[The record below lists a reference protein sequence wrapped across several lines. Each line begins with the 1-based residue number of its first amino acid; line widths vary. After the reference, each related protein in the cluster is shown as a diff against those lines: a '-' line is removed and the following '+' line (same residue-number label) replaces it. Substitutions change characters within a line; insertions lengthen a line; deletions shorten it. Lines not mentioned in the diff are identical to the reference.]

1 MRFRAQA
8 EPKFILLAQGRA
20 EREACIRSSISDAE
34 IGHPLSMVKIE
45 TVVVVVQDHYPS
57 RY

>member
-8 EPKFILLAQGRA
+8 EPKLILLEQGRA
-20 EREACIRSSISDAE
+20 EREACIRSSISDAD
-34 IGHPLSMVKIE
+34 IGHPVSMVRIE
-45 TVVVVVQDHYPS
+45 TDVVVVQDHYPL